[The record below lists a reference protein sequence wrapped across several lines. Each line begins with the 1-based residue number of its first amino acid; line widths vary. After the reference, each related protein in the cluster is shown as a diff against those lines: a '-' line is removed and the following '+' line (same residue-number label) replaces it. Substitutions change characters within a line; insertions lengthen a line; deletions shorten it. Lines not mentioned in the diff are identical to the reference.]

1 MAKGRC
7 DTFIGY
13 TYLHL
18 FAAGLLSAVSAKMDI
33 MRKVGFNTE
42 NILTEIF
49 LAIVALVLVVVI
61 VLIPMGLPKYV
72 LFGIFVIILGT
83 TFRSVANRYEA
94 EGTLTDVLLTISGIF
109 LAMTAVGFYDQQ
121 NLLGYEVYLFAALIG
136 LILGRLG
143 VGVAMFVGA
152 PEEKITG
159 WNLFFSVLAT
169 FIFSL
174 YLAYDTQVLKEMARE
189 CKGRPDYINGALSL
203 YLDIVN
209 LFYNVGDLT
218 E

>member
-1 MAKGRC
+1 MGRC
-7 DTFIGY
+7 DNFIGY

-18 FAAGLLSAVSAKMDI
+18 FAAGLLSALSAKLDLV
-33 MRKVGFNTE
+33 RKAGFNTDK
-42 NILTEIF
+42 ILTELF
-49 LAIVALVLVVVI
+49 LAVLALVLVVII
-61 VLIPMGLPKYV
+61 VMMPIGIPKYL
-72 LFGIFVIILGT
+72 LFGVFVIIIGATL
-83 TFRSVANRYEA
+83 RSVANRYQA
-94 EGTLTDVLLTISGIF
+94 EGTLTDVLLTVSGIF
-109 LAMTAVGFYDQQ
+109 MTMTAVGFYDQQ
-121 NLLGYEVYLFAALIG
+121 NLLGYEIYLFAALIG

-159 WNLFFSVLAT
+159 WNLFFSVVAT
-169 FIFSL
+169 FIFSF
-174 YLAYDTQVLKEMARE
+174 YLAYDTQALKEMARE

>member
-1 MAKGRC
+1 MGRC
-7 DTFIGY
+7 DGFIGY

-18 FAAGLLSAVSAKMDI
+18 LAAGLLSALSAKMDLV
-33 MRKVGFNTE
+33 RKAGFNTDK
-42 NILTEIF
+42 ILTELF
-49 LAIVALVLVVVI
+49 LFFVALLLVVVI
-61 VLIPMGLPKYV
+61 VTLPIGIPKYL
-72 LFGIFVIILGT
+72 LFGVFIIIIGATL
-83 TFRSVANRYEA
+83 RSVANRYQA
-94 EGTLTDVLLTISGIF
+94 EGTLTDVLFTVSGIF

-121 NLLGYEVYLFAALIG
+121 NLLGYGTYLFAALIG
-136 LILGRLG
+136 LILGRAG
-143 VGVAMFVGA
+143 VGVAMIVGA

-159 WNLFFSVLAT
+159 WNLVFSVLAT
-169 FIFSL
+169 FIFSF

-189 CKGRPDYINGALSL
+189 CKARPDYINGALSL